1 MSNVIK
7 FFELVGQDANLRHAK
22 QAELI
27 AAMKHAQVDPSLQ
40 SAILGRSVVRLHALL
55 DAENRIYCS
64 VFKPTVPE
72 RKQPPKPPVKKP
84 GKAPAKKP
92 AKAQAKKATKASR
105 KKK

>member
-1 MSNVIK
+1 MSNVIR

-27 AAMKHAQVDPSLQ
+27 AAMKHARVDPSLQ
-40 SAILGRSVVRLHALL
+40 SAILGRSAVRLHALL

-64 VFKPTVPE
+64 VFKPTVPV
-72 RKQPPKPPVKKP
+72 PKPPVKKPPAKKP

-92 AKAQAKKATKASR
+92 AKKGSS